1 MKQIF
6 RNARFHFPLYC
17 KDAVDIY
24 ENSPFELI
32 LIMDDGSRWSYYDFD
47 NTLRK
52 LPKGPELT
60 EEEYRKEFG
69 IRLSDILNRRGI
81 MQNELA
87 DMTQIS
93 YVTISNYIRGINTP
107 SYSNASRIARALHM
121 PLDAF
126 TYVPID
132 NLIKHP
138 FKDYEECEEFEC

>member
-6 RNARFHFPLYC
+6 RNAKFHFPLYC

-24 ENSPFELI
+24 ENSPFELV
-32 LIMDDGSRWSYYDFD
+32 LIMNDGSRWSYYDFD

-69 IRLSDILNRRGI
+69 IRLSDILYRRGI
-81 MQNELA
+81 TQNELA
-87 DMTQIS
+87 NMAKIS
-93 YVTISNYIRGINTP
+93 YVTVSSYVRGISTP

-121 PLDAF
+121 SLDAF

-132 NLIKHP
+132 NIVKCP
-138 FKDYEECEEFEC
+138 FKYYEELEED